1 MGIFR
6 QSIIASIYLL
16 VTPVSSNLKMVDDR
30 SVGIKGELDS
40 KVKWESREE
49 NVTVLV
55 LMELSHGLILG
66 ADWIKNIGGIS
77 IYPSTSTKRVI
88 PNSTPNPSK
97 KLIIIQSG
105 ILPSGIEL
113 IKKAQWPISNDNGVE
128 KL

>member
-1 MGIFR
+1 MGIIR

-55 LMELSHGLILG
+55 LMKLSHGLILG
-66 ADWIKNIGGIS
+66 ADWIKTLMEFPFTHQQVLSEGFQ
-77 IYPSTSTKRVI
+77 T
-88 PNSTPNPSK
+88 
-97 KLIIIQSG
+97 
-105 ILPSGIEL
+105 LP
-113 IKKAQWPISNDNGVE
+113 PIHQRS
-128 KL
+128 

>member
-1 MGIFR
+1 
-6 QSIIASIYLL
+6 
-16 VTPVSSNLKMVDDR
+16 MVDDR